1 MKAKRRCI
9 PNFEARSVM
18 IIAAWALGSAAAV
31 HAQTPYSPSPRRGA
45 PMTTPSG
52 SMDPSRAGASHD
64 GFISRAESEYDQTM
78 K

>member
-31 HAQTPYSPSPRRGA
+31 HAQTPYSPPPRRGA
-45 PMTTPSG
+45 PMTTPS
-52 SMDPSRAGASHD
+52 DPPRAGASHD
-64 GFISRAESEYDQTM
+64 DFISRAESDKTM